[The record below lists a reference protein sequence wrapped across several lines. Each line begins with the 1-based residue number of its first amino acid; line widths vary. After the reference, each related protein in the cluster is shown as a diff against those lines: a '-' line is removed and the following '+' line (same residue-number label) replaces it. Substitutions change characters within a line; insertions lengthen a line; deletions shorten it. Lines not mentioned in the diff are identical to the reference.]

1 MSDFLLSVR
10 RVRRQNFDAEP
21 GRTKFLEVPDDNETN
36 TAPCISEVEF
46 RYYVNWRMDLAR
58 GISESYD
65 SSIG

>member
-1 MSDFLLSVR
+1 MPGAVERDFSR
-10 RVRRQNFDAEP
+10 SR
-21 GRTKFLEVPDDNETN
+21 DDNETN

-58 GISESYD
+58 DMSESYD